1 MKHWFKSKSV
11 ALVGNAM
18 SLFELNYGS
27 DIDSHDVVV
36 RLNKA
41 AMLLNR
47 FDAEQSHGK
56 RTDVWMFWSVR
67 EYYKHFDKHKNILKI
82 HAGHQNRN
90 SNLIKMVDFVYP
102 MELYEPLKKKA
113 GSRKNPTTGF
123 IAIDYIL
130 HCNPSKLSVYGFD
143 WKKTPTQTD
152 PDRKKEA
159 RCPHNYD
166 VEEAYCMEH
175 VFTRPNV
182 FLSQQ
187 RSC

>member
-1 MKHWFKSKSV
+1 MKHWFEEKSV

-18 SLFELNYGS
+18 SLFDLSYGTE
-27 DIDSHDVVV
+27 IDSHDVVV

-47 FDAEQSHGK
+47 FDAEASHGE

-67 EYYKHFDKHKNILKI
+67 EYYRHFEKNKDVLKM
-82 HAGHQNRN
+82 HAGHQNRD
-90 SNLIKMVDFVYP
+90 SNLIELVDFVYP
-102 MELYEPLKKKA
+102 NELYEHLKERA
-113 GSRKNPTTGF
+113 GSRRNPTTGF

-130 HCNPSKLSVYGFD
+130 HCKPSKLSVYGFD

-152 PDRKKEA
+152 PDRKKEV

-166 VEEAYCMEH
+166 VEEMYCMEH
-175 VFTRPNV
+175 VFSRPNV
-182 FLSQQ
+182 FLKNDK
-187 RSC
+187 

>member
-1 MKHWFKSKSV
+1 MKDWFENKSV

-18 SLFELNYGS
+18 SLFDTNYGKE
-27 DIDSHDVVV
+27 IDLHDVVV

-41 AMLLNR
+41 AMLINR
-47 FDAEQSHGK
+47 FDAESSHGK
-56 RTDVWMFWSVR
+56 RTDVWIFWSAQ
-67 EYYKHFDKHKNILKI
+67 EYHRHFDKHSDILKI
-82 HAGHQNRN
+82 HAGHQYRN
-90 SNLIKMVDFVYP
+90 NGTIKLVDCVYP
-102 MELYEPLKKKA
+102 DELYYELKKKA
-113 GSRKNPTTGF
+113 GPRQNPTTGL

-130 HCNPSKLSVYGFD
+130 HCEPKSLSVYGFD

-152 PDRKKEA
+152 PERKAEK

-182 FLSQQ
+182 FLKNDK
-187 RSC
+187 